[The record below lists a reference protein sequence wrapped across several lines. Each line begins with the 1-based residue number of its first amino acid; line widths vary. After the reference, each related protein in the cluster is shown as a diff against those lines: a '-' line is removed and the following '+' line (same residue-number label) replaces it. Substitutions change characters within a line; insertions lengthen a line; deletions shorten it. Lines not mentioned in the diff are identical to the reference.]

1 MHGVEFLSEGRGVMK
16 VYERARAI
24 VLTPRAEWPSIA
36 GERATLSNLF
46 VRYVAILAL
55 IPAIALF
62 LGSSIIGGF
71 TTFGSGFV
79 RAVIGYVL
87 TFAAVYITGLIVD
100 AIAPSFEAVRNF
112 PNAMKLA
119 VYAHTPFWLAGVFF
133 LVPGLTFLTVLGL
146 YGFWLLWTGM
156 PLLMQASSEKL
167 IPYALT
173 VVAVAVVLALLT
185 WIVPGPILNL

>member
-1 MHGVEFLSEGRGVMK
+1 MK
-16 VYERARAI
+16 AYERARAI
-24 VLTPRAEWPSIA
+24 LLAPRKEWPIIA

-46 VRYVAILAL
+46 VRYVAVLAL

-62 LGSSIIGGF
+62 LGSSIIGNF
-71 TTFGSGFV
+71 TTFGSGLI

-87 TFAAVYITGLIVD
+87 TFAAVYITGLVID
-100 AIAPSFEAVRNF
+100 GFAPSFEAVRNF

-119 VYAHTPFWLAGVFF
+119 VYSHTAFWLAGIFF

-156 PLLMQASSEKL
+156 PLLMLASPERL
-167 IPYALT
+167 IPYAL
-173 VVAVAVVLALLT
+173 VVVTIAIVLGLLT
-185 WIVPGPILNL
+185 WIVPGLILNMIV

>member
-1 MHGVEFLSEGRGVMK
+1 LSFVGEGRGVIK

-24 VLTPRAEWPSIA
+24 ILAPRKEWAAIA

-46 VRYVAILAL
+46 GRHVAILAL

-79 RAVIGYVL
+79 RAIIGYVL
-87 TFAAVYITGLIVD
+87 TFAAVYITGLIID
-100 AIAPSFEAVRNF
+100 AFAPSFEAVRNF

-119 VYAHTPFWLAGVFF
+119 VYAHTPFWLAGIFL

-167 IPYALT
+167 IPYALM

-185 WIVPGPILNL
+185 WMVPGLILNL

>member
-1 MHGVEFLSEGRGVMK
+1 MK
-16 VYERARAI
+16 AYERARAI
-24 VLTPRAEWPSIA
+24 LLTPRKEWPVIA

-62 LGSSIIGGF
+62 LGSSFIGGF
-71 TTFGSGFV
+71 TTFGSGLV

-87 TFAAVYITGLIVD
+87 TFAAVYITGLIID
-100 AIAPSFEAVRNF
+100 AFAPNFEAVRNF

-119 VYAHTPFWLAGVFF
+119 VYSHTAFWLAGVFF

-146 YGFWLLWTGM
+146 HGFWLLWTGM

-167 IPYALT
+167 FPYALT

-185 WIVPGPILNL
+185 WIVPGLILNF